1 MHKNH
6 LNDCLAPS
14 PWFSS
19 TLPRP
24 AGRRRWHGRASGL
37 VVSSRLRT
45 IFFETTTES
54 MNVSTSTR
62 DTVATIRLQGRFDF
76 SVHREFREAVKSA
89 VSASEVREIEID
101 LSAVT
106 YMDSSALGM
115 LLLSRENAAM
125 ERKTVI
131 LVRPAENVRQVL
143 EVANFH
149 KLFTIR

>member
-1 MHKNH
+1 
-6 LNDCLAPS
+6 
-14 PWFSS
+14 
-19 TLPRP
+19 
-24 AGRRRWHGRASGL
+24 
-37 VVSSRLRT
+37 
-45 IFFETTTES
+45 

-115 LLLSRENAAM
+115 LLLSRENAST
-125 ERKTVI
+125 ERMTVI